1 MDNYAIADNFSLLAK
16 LMDIHG
22 DNPFKAKSFANAA
35 FQIEKL
41 TVQLKETTPNDIF
54 RIKGIGE
61 STGKSVLEML
71 DTGRCAILDDYIG
84 KTPAGILEMM
94 RIKGLGPKKIA
105 TIWKEME
112 IEDLGELLYACN
124 ENRLLLLKGFG
135 EKTQESIRQSIA
147 FFLSNRERYLYAEV
161 ASFAGQLEAALQKL
175 FAPAQVALSG
185 SFRRN
190 QPVID
195 ELDVVIAAEPVTI
208 LDKIKDLEGL
218 TILENTD
225 STVIV
230 RHDHGVKVTL
240 HGAAGH
246 WFAQQLFITTG
257 TGSFLEKFY
266 SVAGNDVLTGITSE
280 EEIFAKAG
288 MQFIAPCLRESGEV
302 IALAKNQQLPALI
315 EVTDIKGIVHS
326 HSQWS
331 DGLESLETM
340 AVAAKEK
347 GFEYL
352 VISDHSRSAFYAN
365 GLSVERIMA
374 QHQQIDE
381 LNAKLAPFKI
391 FKSIEADILNDGNL
405 DYPDEVLKT
414 FDLVIAS
421 VHSNLKMPQEKAMA
435 RLLKAIANPYTTI
448 LGHMTGRLLLSRN
461 GYPVDHEAIIN
472 ACVENNVTIELN
484 AHPRRLDMDWQWIS
498 LAISKGALLSIDPDA
513 HAISGYNDIYYGTL
527 AGQKGGMRKADN
539 LSSFSREELETFL
552 AKRRALKNI

>member
-41 TVQLKETTPNDIF
+41 TVPLKETPPNDIF

-71 DTGRCAILDDYIG
+71 DTGRSSILDDYLA

-112 IEDLGELLYACN
+112 VEDLGELLYACN

-135 EKTQESIRQSIA
+135 QKTQESIRQSIE
-147 FFLSNRERYLYAEV
+147 FFLSNRERYLYAEIV
-161 ASFAGQLEAALQKL
+161 PFARQLEETLQKL
-175 FAPAQVALSG
+175 FAPAAVALSG
-185 SFRRN
+185 SYRRN

-195 ELDVVIAAEPVTI
+195 ELEVVIAAEPEVI
-208 LDKIKDLEGL
+208 LEQVKNLQGL
-218 TILENTD
+218 TVLENTGNTIIVQHGQSVKIKLSG
-225 STVIV
+225 STP
-230 RHDHGVKVTL
+230 
-240 HGAAGH
+240 AY
-246 WFAQQLFITTG
+246 FAQQLFITTG
-257 TGSFLEKFY
+257 TEAFLDAFY
-266 SVAGNDVLTGITSE
+266 ARAGKEVLTGVSTE
-280 EEIFAKAG
+280 EEIFTKAG
-288 MQFIAPCLRESGEV
+288 MQFIPPCLRESGD
-302 IALAKNQQLPALI
+302 IIGLALAQQLPALI
-315 EVTDIKGIVHS
+315 DVKDIKGIIHS

-340 AVAAKEK
+340 AKAAKEQ

-365 GLSVERIMA
+365 GLSIERIQA

-381 LNAKLAPFKI
+381 LNAQLAPFKI
-391 FKSIEADILNDGNL
+391 FKSIEADILNDGSL
-405 DYPDEVLKT
+405 DYPDDVLRS

-421 VHSNLKMPQEKAMA
+421 VHSNLKMPVEKAMA
-435 RLLKAIANPYTTI
+435 RLLKAISHPCTTI

-472 ACVENNVTIELN
+472 ACVENDVVIELN
-484 AHPRRLDMDWQWIS
+484 AHPRRLDIDWQWIAP
-498 LAISKGALLSIDPDA
+498 AISKGALLSIDPDA
-513 HAISGYNDIYYGTL
+513 HAISGYRDIYYGTL
-527 AGQKGGMRKADN
+527 AAQKGGMTKQHN
-539 LSSFSREELETFL
+539 LSSLSLAEMETFL
-552 AKRRALKNI
+552 ANRRAKKNF